1 MSVRTVAVACI
12 AVCVAVAGC
21 GEEHRAESAPDLDD
35 IAADYVFLELAMGR
49 HDGNHVDAYYGPETL
64 RQAAND
70 AELTLQQIADKADEL
85 AARVASWP
93 GNRNNRLQLA
103 RINGLSQRLTALSTR
118 VAIVAT
124 NEGKSFSF
132 DEESELLFGVVAPDH
147 DAAHFEEILARIDA
161 LVPGSG
167 SLSSRVNAFQNRFVI
182 PMDKLV
188 DVFDAAIEECRR
200 RTLKHIELPEEESFS
215 LEYVTDKPWSGYN
228 WYQGQAQS
236 LIQINTDLPIFIS
249 RAVDLGCHEGYPGH
263 HTFNVLLEKNLV
275 EREGWVE
282 FTLYPLF
289 SPASLIAEGSGNYGI
304 ELAFPDDE
312 RVLFEKRRLFPLA
325 GLQPDDADRY
335 YALLELLEQLSYA
348 GNEAARDY
356 LNGDV
361 DRGEAV
367 QWLVDYSLS
376 SPERARQ
383 RVDFFDTYRSYVI
396 NYNLGKDL
404 VRRWVERGTEGS
416 TTAGQQD
423 EAAVQTERW
432 QRFERL
438 LSTPMLPSDLV
449 DQQATDPLL

>member
-1 MSVRTVAVACI
+1 MSVRTVVAVACI
-12 AVCVAVAGC
+12 AVCAAVAGC
-21 GEEHRAESAPDLDD
+21 GEEHRTESAPDLND
-35 IAADYVFLELAMGR
+35 IASDYVFLELAMGL
-49 HDGNHVDAYYGPETL
+49 HDSNHVDAYYGPETL
-64 RQAAND
+64 RQAAID
-70 AELTLQQIADKADEL
+70 AELTLEQIADQADKL
-85 AARVASWP
+85 AARVESWP
-93 GNRNNRLQLA
+93 ANRNDRLQLA

-118 VAIVAT
+118 IAI
-124 NEGKSFSF
+124 NEGESFSF
-132 DEESELLFGVVAPDH
+132 DEESELLFGVAAPDY

-161 LVPGSG
+161 LLPGSG

-182 PMDKLV
+182 PMDKLG

-200 RTLKHIELPEEESFS
+200 RTLEYIELPKEESFS
-215 LEYVTDKPWSGYN
+215 LEYVSDKPWSGYN

-236 LIQINTDLPIFIS
+236 LIQINTGLPIFIS

-263 HTFNVLLEKNLV
+263 QTFNVLLEKNLV
-275 EREGWVE
+275 ERQGWVE

-325 GLQPDDADRY
+325 GLQSDDADRY
-335 YALLELLEQLSYA
+335 YALLGLLEQLSYA

-356 LNGDV
+356 LNGDM
-361 DRGEAV
+361 DRKEAV

-416 TTAGQQD
+416 TTAGEQD
-423 EAAVQTERW
+423 GAVVQGRRW
-432 QRFERL
+432 KRFERL

-449 DQQATDPLL
+449 D

>member
-1 MSVRTVAVACI
+1 MSVRTVVAVACI
-12 AVCVAVAGC
+12 AVCAAVAGC
-21 GEEHRAESAPDLDD
+21 GEEHRTESAPDLND
-35 IAADYVFLELAMGR
+35 IASDYVFLELAMGL
-49 HDGNHVDAYYGPETL
+49 HDSNHVDAYYGPETL
-64 RQAAND
+64 RQAAID
-70 AELTLQQIADKADEL
+70 AELTLEQIADQADKL
-85 AARVASWP
+85 AARVESWP
-93 GNRNNRLQLA
+93 ANRNDRLQLA

-118 VAIVAT
+118 IAI
-124 NEGKSFSF
+124 NEGESFSF
-132 DEESELLFGVVAPDH
+132 DEESELLFGVAAPDY

-161 LVPGSG
+161 LLPGSG

-182 PMDKLV
+182 PMDKLG

-200 RTLKHIELPEEESFS
+200 RTLEYIELPKEESFS
-215 LEYVTDKPWSGYN
+215 LEYVSDKPWSGYN

-236 LIQINTDLPIFIS
+236 LIQINTGLPIFIS

-275 EREGWVE
+275 ERQGWVE

-325 GLQPDDADRY
+325 GLQSDDADRY
-335 YALLELLEQLSYA
+335 YALLGLLEQLSYA

-356 LNGDV
+356 LNGDM
-361 DRGEAV
+361 DRKEAV

-416 TTAGQQD
+416 TTAGEQD
-423 EAAVQTERW
+423 GAVVQGRRW
-432 QRFERL
+432 KRFERL

-449 DQQATDPLL
+449 D